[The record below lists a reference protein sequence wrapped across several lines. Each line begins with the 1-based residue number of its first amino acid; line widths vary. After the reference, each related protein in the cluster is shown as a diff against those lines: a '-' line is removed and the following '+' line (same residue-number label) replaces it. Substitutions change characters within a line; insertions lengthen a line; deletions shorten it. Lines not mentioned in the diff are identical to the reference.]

1 MSVKQVYRKE
11 KKDWL
16 GWLAMGAA
24 LAVSAVAEYSLAVSC
39 GFSPALAAGVP
50 ASLDIYSIK
59 AMQTGHDIPYAV
71 IAMIVVQALSH
82 LVAAGVIAVSWPLI
96 VLVSAIAPLV
106 LWRMQVLS
114 KKASDPGVG
123 VYTPQVLTAQQSGGQ
138 VNTLPVQGCP
148 PELSTRQGTLY
159 ALESAQESVSS
170 PRVQVD
176 KKGAQEAAQSPVHP
190 LKHESSAAAKV
201 SAHRAEVHTPEEPPA
216 CPERAGVQAPVQVN
230 TPAAHQVYTPG
241 AQALTAQEERL
252 SSAQA
257 REVIKRCF
265 REGLSTRQT
274 AVRATRSPSYVSG
287 VFKELRAA

>member
-11 KKDWL
+11 GKDWL

-24 LAVSAVAEYSLAVSC
+24 LAVSGVSEYSLAVSC
-39 GFSPALAAGVP
+39 GFHPALAAGIP

-71 IAMIVVQALSH
+71 IAMIIVQALAH
-82 LVAAGVIAVSWPLI
+82 LVAAGVITVSWPLI

-106 LWRMQVLS
+106 LWRMHVLNG
-114 KKASDPGVG
+114 KVSDPGVG
-123 VYTPQVLTAQQSGGQ
+123 VYTPTAHQVLTAQAGVHPTAHLSGTG
-138 VNTLPVQGCP
+138 VQADAH
-148 PELSTRQGTLY
+148 ELSTGHGALY

-170 PRVQVD
+170 PGIQVD
-176 KKGAQEAAQSPVHP
+176 GNGAQEAAQSPVHP
-190 LKHESSAAAKV
+190 LGQESPQV
-201 SAHRAEVHTPEEPPA
+201 NTPKEPPA

-252 SSAQA
+252 STEHA
-257 REVIKRCF
+257 REVI
-265 REGLSTRQT
+265 EPLS
-274 AVRATRSPSYVSG
+274 S
-287 VFKELRAA
+287 